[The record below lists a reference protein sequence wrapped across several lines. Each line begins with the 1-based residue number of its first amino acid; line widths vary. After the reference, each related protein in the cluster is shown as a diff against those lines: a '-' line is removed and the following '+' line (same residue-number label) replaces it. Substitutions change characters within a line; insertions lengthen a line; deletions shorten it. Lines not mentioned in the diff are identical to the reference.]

1 VGKIAVVLSGGG
13 ARGAFQAGALTEL
26 LGYFERTG
34 KRINILSG
42 TSVGALNGMSI
53 AQAPDLRAA
62 ALDIEQQWKHLTN
75 PDVYKIRGWEIFG
88 LILKFATTRMDLWPT
103 VPGADSL
110 FDNTPLYNKYIQNY
124 FRHDLVKAKR
134 TVDEFCVS
142 LSSLNTG
149 AAYVRSITD
158 EPDTKKAMEYIM
170 ASTITTVA
178 YSPVRTTVDD
188 PLIPERLR
196 GIKQLYADGGIS
208 NKTPLKSV
216 LHLGGV
222 TEIYVVNTYPS
233 YPNITEHSI
242 RAVYPNV
249 FAMLLR
255 TAVELLPNLYF
266 LRDMQTVKDVNND
279 LRTYDDLKSKVL
291 RLSEGG
297 AKGELEKVFREMEE
311 KFLFQR
317 GGEADR
323 HAGHHSARRRAAGP
337 GHRVRSAQ
345 ARRDVRDGK
354 AASFPP
360 CRSQARSA
368 FSPNSPQ
375 PYPERRAGARGALL
389 DEQFSLCD
397 SPR

>member
-1 VGKIAVVLSGGG
+1 MGKIAVVLSGGG

-53 AQAPDLRAA
+53 AQAPDLHTAA
-62 ALDIEQQWKHLTN
+62 IDIEEQWTHLTN

-124 FRHDLVKAKR
+124 FRHDLVKARR
-134 TVDEFCVS
+134 TVDEFYVS

-188 PLIPERLR
+188 PLIPEHLR

-222 TEIYVVNTYPS
+222 SELYVINTYPS
-233 YPNITEHSI
+233 YPNITGPSI

-249 FAMLLR
+249 FALLIR

-266 LRDMQTVKDVNND
+266 FRDMQTVKDVNND
-279 LRTYDDLKSKVL
+279 LRTYEDLKSKVMA
-291 RLSEGG
+291 LSEGRT
-297 AKGELEKVFREMEE
+297 KGELEMVFREMEE
-311 KFLFQR
+311 KFSFKE
-317 GGEADR
+317 GGKQIVNPLIIAPDEELPVQDTEFVQPKLGETFEMGR
-323 HAGHHSARRRAAGP
+323 
-337 GHRVRSAQ
+337 
-345 ARRDVRDGK
+345 K
-354 AASFPP
+354 K
-360 CRSQARSA
+360 ARSVLA
-368 FSPNSPQ
+368 GGRIPSTNSRVHDGQ
-375 PYPERRAGARGALL
+375 N
-389 DEQFSLCD
+389 
-397 SPR
+397 

>member
-1 VGKIAVVLSGGG
+1 MGKIAVVLSGGG

-62 ALDIEQQWKHLTN
+62 ALDIEQQWKKLTN

-88 LILKFATTRMDLWPT
+88 LILKFATTRMDKWPM
-103 VPGADSL
+103 VPGVDSL
-110 FDNTPLYNKYIQNY
+110 FDNTPLYDRYVREY
-124 FRHDLVKAKR
+124 FRHDMVKARR
-134 TVDEFCVS
+134 TVDQFYVS

-158 EPDTKKAMEYIM
+158 EPDTDKAREYIM

-188 PLIPERLR
+188 PMIPPHLR
-196 GIKQLYADGGIS
+196 NVKQLYADGGIS

-222 TEIYVVNTYPS
+222 SELYVVNTYPS
-233 YPNITEHSI
+233 YPNITEPSI

-249 FAMLLR
+249 FSMLIR

-266 LRDMQTVKDVNND
+266 HRDMQAVKDVNND
-279 LRTYDDLKSKVL
+279 LRVLEELRSKVL
-291 RLSEGG
+291 AASGG
-297 AKGELEKVFREMEE
+297 WKEQISGRC
-311 KFLFQR
+311 
-317 GGEADR
+317 
-323 HAGHHSARRRAAGP
+323 STRRR
-337 GHRVRSAQ
+337 RNFRS
-345 ARRDVRDGK
+345 RRG
-354 AASFPP
+354 
-360 CRSQARSA
+360 RSRSL
-368 FSPNSPQ
+368 S
-375 PYPERRAGARGALL
+375 R
-389 DEQFSLCD
+389 
-397 SPR
+397 